1 VSDQPTI
8 HSSATDPSWS
18 AFLDVIAAT
27 NGLVAAVVTDCELVI
42 TPREQHA
49 LLRFAPEQTFNA
61 RMANGLESR
70 ELVRAAVERVYR
82 QAVQSVVVEV
92 REAVPPLTW
101 LAERGQAR
109 QSIEVRGAAVEDIP
123 VVETFLRGLRD
134 AGYRIRFTGR
144 YADYLASDYWRKS
157 LRRADALERAE
168 RRCAVCNA
176 PGQLDVHH
184 RTYDRLGYE
193 SGADLIAL
201 CRGCHSRHHMR

>member
-1 VSDQPTI
+1 MWDQPTV
-8 HSSATDPSWS
+8 HSSANDPSWS
-18 AFLDVIAAT
+18 AFLDAIAAT
-27 NGLVAAVVTDCELVI
+27 NGLVAALVTDCELVI
-42 TPREQHA
+42 TPRERHA
-49 LLRFAPEQTFNA
+49 LLRFPPEQQFNA
-61 RMANGLESR
+61 RMANGAANR
-70 ELVRAAVERVYR
+70 EVVRAAVERMYR
-82 QAVQSVVVEV
+82 QPVQTVGVQVGH
-92 REAVPPLTW
+92 AVPPLTW

-109 QSIEVRGAAVEDIP
+109 QMIEVRGAAVEDIS

-144 YADYLASDYWRKS
+144 YADYLASDYWRES
-157 LRRADALERAE
+157 QRRADALDRAE

-176 PGQLDVHH
+176 AEHLDVHH